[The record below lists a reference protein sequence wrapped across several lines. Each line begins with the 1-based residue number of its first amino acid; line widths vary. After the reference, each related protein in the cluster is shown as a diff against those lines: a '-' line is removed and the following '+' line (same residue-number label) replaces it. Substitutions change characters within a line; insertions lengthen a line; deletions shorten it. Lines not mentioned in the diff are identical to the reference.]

1 MPKLMAGA
9 AKRIIT
15 PEVNLRLA
23 GYGAIFRPGPWGHRV
38 ASGVHDD
45 IFARCLALGD
55 GEKTLAFVVL
65 DLVSL
70 HQVDMEAIRERVREK
85 TGREDLMVA
94 VGTTH
99 NHSAPDVIGAYG
111 GVPRRY
117 KRLIHERAS
126 DAVAEAVANMAPAR
140 IGFATTRVEGIVRNN
155 RDPEAGP
162 VDEEAAMMLV
172 EGKDGG
178 TLAVLVNFACHAD
191 VLGRRNTL
199 VTADFP
205 AYLRR
210 DLERERGGIAIYF
223 NAAQGD
229 VYPRQTVEDHD
240 DEKGLR
246 TFEEAEAV
254 GSAIAKAVL
263 DALAKTKLTSDVTI
277 DVQVTYP
284 EVTVDN
290 RMIKIARL
298 LRMIP
303 RKLYKGLVRS
313 ETWVV
318 KINDAQIVTLP
329 GQFFCRL
336 GLELKEQMKGTYKF
350 LFGLTGDDLAYVLP
364 PDEWDPTRKGEEE
377 PLSLGIN
384 TWPAIKEQLP
394 PL

>member
-1 MPKLMAGA
+1 MAAA

-15 PEVNLRLA
+15 PEKNLRLA
-23 GYGAIFRPGPWGHRV
+23 GYGPVFRPWGQRV
-38 ASGVHDD
+38 AKGVHDD

-55 GEKTLAFVVL
+55 GEKTLAFVAL
-65 DLVSL
+65 DLIGL
-70 HQVDMEAIRERVREK
+70 HQVDIEAIRKRVREK
-85 TGREDLMVA
+85 TGRGDLMVA
-94 VGTTH
+94 IGATH
-99 NHSAPDVIGAYG
+99 NHSAPDVTGVH
-111 GVPRRY
+111 GVPKRY

-126 DAVAEAVANMAPAR
+126 DAVAEAVGSMAPAR

-155 RDPEAGP
+155 RQPEAGP

-178 TLAVLVNFACHAD
+178 TLAMLVNFACRAD
-191 VLGRRNTL
+191 VLGKRNTL

-210 DLERERGGIAIYF
+210 DLERERGGAAIFF

-229 VYPRQTVEDHD
+229 IYSRQSIEDPN

-254 GSAIAKAVL
+254 GSAIAKA
-263 DALAKTKLTSDVTI
+263 ALTAVAKTKTTSDVKI
-277 DVQVTYP
+277 DVRTAYP
-284 EVTVDN
+284 EVSLDN
-290 RMIKIARL
+290 PRLKIARL
-298 LRMIP
+298 LRIMP
-303 RKLYKGLVRS
+303 RKLYKGRARS

-318 KINDAQIVTLP
+318 TINDAQVVTLP
-329 GQFFCRL
+329 GQFFCAL
-336 GLELKEQMKGTYKF
+336 GLELKGLMKATYKF
-350 LFGLTGDDLAYVLP
+350 LFGLTCDDLAYVLP
-364 PDEWDPTRKGEEE
+364 PDEWDPKRKGEEE
-377 PLSLGIN
+377 ALSLGVN

>member
-1 MPKLMAGA
+1 MPKLMAGV

-15 PEVNLRLA
+15 PEENLRLA
-23 GYGAIFRPGPWGHRV
+23 GYRDAMMFAPWGARW
-38 ASGVHDD
+38 ATGVHDD
-45 IFARCLALGD
+45 IFVRCLALGD

-65 DLVSL
+65 DLIL
-70 HQVDMEAIRERVREK
+70 LYQADMEAIRERVREK
-85 TGREDLMVA
+85 MDREDVMVA

-99 NHSAPDVIGAYG
+99 NHSAPDVSGAYG

-117 KRLIHERAS
+117 RRLLHDRAS
-126 DAVAEAVANMAPAR
+126 DCVVEAVDSMAPAR
-140 IGFATTRVEGIVRNN
+140 IGFAATRVEGIVRNN

-162 VDEEAAMMLV
+162 VDEEMAVMLV
-172 EGKDGG
+172 EGKDGD

-191 VLGRRNTL
+191 VLGKRNTL

-210 DLERERGGIAIYF
+210 DVERERGGMAIYF

-229 VYPRQTVEDHD
+229 IYPRQTIEDHD

-246 TFEEAEAV
+246 TFEEAEGV
-254 GSAIAKAVL
+254 GAAIAKAAL
-263 DALAKTKLTSDVTI
+263 EALANTKTTSDVTI
-277 DVQVTYP
+277 DARVTYP
-284 EVTVDN
+284 EVPIEN
-290 RMIKIARL
+290 RTLKIARL
-298 LRMIP
+298 LRLIP
-303 RKLYKGLVRS
+303 RKLYKGLARS
-313 ETWVV
+313 EVWAVN
-318 KINDAQIVTLP
+318 INDAEIVTLP

-350 LFGLTGDDLAYVLP
+350 LFGLTCDDLVYVLP
-364 PDEWDPTRKGEEE
+364 PDEWDPSREGEEE
-377 PLSLGIN
+377 AISPGIN

>member
-15 PEVNLRLA
+15 PETNLRLA
-23 GYGAIFRPGPWGHRV
+23 GYGPIFRPGPWGHRV

-70 HQVDMEAIRERVREK
+70 YQVDMETIRERVREK

-162 VDEEAAMMLV
+162 LDEEAAVMLV

-178 TLAVLVNFACHAD
+178 TLAVLVNFACHVD
-191 VLGRRNTL
+191 VLGKRNTL
-199 VTADFP
+199 ITADFP

-210 DLERERGGIAIYF
+210 DLERERGGMAIYF

-263 DALAKTKLTSDVTI
+263 EALAKAKLTSDVTI

-284 EVTVDN
+284 EVAVEN
-290 RMIKIARL
+290 PRLKIARL

-336 GLELKEQMKGTYKF
+336 GLEVKEQMKGTYKF

>member
-1 MPKLMAGA
+1 MSKLMAGV

-70 HQVDMEAIRERVREK
+70 YQVDMEAIRERVREK

-162 VDEEAAMMLV
+162 VDEEAAVILV

-191 VLGRRNTL
+191 VLGKRNTL
-199 VTADFP
+199 ITADFP

-210 DLERERGGIAIYF
+210 DLERERGGTAIYF
-223 NAAQGD
+223 NGAQGD
-229 VYPRQTVEDHD
+229 IYPRQTVEDHD

-263 DALAKTKLTSDVTI
+263 EALSKTKLTSDVTI

-284 EVTVDN
+284 EVAVDN
-290 RMIKIARL
+290 PRLKIARL
-298 LRMIP
+298 LRRIP
-303 RKLYKGLVRS
+303 RRLYKGRARS

-318 KINDAQIVTLP
+318 NIDDAQIVTLP

-336 GLELKEQMKGTYKF
+336 GLELKEGMKGTHKF

>member
-15 PEVNLRLA
+15 PEENLRLA
-23 GYGAIFRPGPWGHRV
+23 GYRDGMLFVPWGARV
-38 ASGVHDD
+38 ATGVHDD

-55 GEKTLAFVVL
+55 GEKSLAFVVL

-70 HQVDMEAIRERVREK
+70 FQVDMEAIRERAREK

-99 NHSAPDVIGAYG
+99 NHSAPDMTRAYG

-140 IGFATTRVEGIVRNN
+140 IGFATTRVEAIVRNN

-162 VDEEAAMMLV
+162 LDEEAAIMLV

-178 TLAVLVNFACHAD
+178 TVAVLVNFACHAD
-191 VLGRRNTL
+191 VLGKRNTL

-210 DLERERGGIAIYF
+210 DLEREQGGMAIYF

-229 VYPRQTVEDHD
+229 IFPRQTIEDHD

-254 GSAIAKAVL
+254 GSAVAKAAL
-263 DALAKTKLTSDVTI
+263 EALAKTKLTSDVTI
-277 DVQVTYP
+277 DVRVTYP
-284 EVTVDN
+284 EVPVDN
-290 RMIKIARL
+290 RMLKIVRL
-298 LRMIP
+298 LRLIP
-303 RKLYKGLVRS
+303 RKLYKGLARS
-313 ETWVV
+313 EVWVV
-318 KINDAQIVTLP
+318 NINDAQIVTLP

-350 LFGLTGDDLAYVLP
+350 LFGLTADDLVYVLP
-364 PDEWDPTRKGEEE
+364 PDEWDPTREGEEE
-377 PLSLGIN
+377 ALSLGIN

>member
-1 MPKLMAGA
+1 MPKLLAGA

-15 PEVNLRLA
+15 PEEKLRLA
-23 GYGAIFRPGPWGHRV
+23 GYGPVFRPLPWGHRV
-38 ASGVHDD
+38 ATGVHDD

-65 DLVSL
+65 DLISL
-70 HQVDMEAIRERVREK
+70 YQVDMEVIRERACQK
-85 TGREDLMVA
+85 TGREGLMVA

-99 NHSAPDVIGAYG
+99 NHSAPDVTGAYG

-126 DAVAEAVANMAPAR
+126 DAVAEAVANMSPAR
-140 IGFATTRVEGIVRNN
+140 IGFATTRVKGVVRNN
-155 RDPEAGP
+155 RDAEAGP
-162 VDEEAAMMLV
+162 VDEEAAVMLV
-172 EGKDGG
+172 EGKGG
-178 TLAVLVNFACHAD
+178 STVAVLVNFACHAD
-191 VLGRRNTL
+191 VLGKRNTL

-210 DLERERGGIAIYF
+210 DLERERGGTAIFF

-229 VYPRQTVEDHD
+229 IYPRQTVEDPN

-263 DALAKTKLTSDVTI
+263 EALRKTKLTADVTI
-277 DVQVTYP
+277 DVRVTYP
-284 EVTVDN
+284 EVPVDN
-290 RMIKIARL
+290 RMLRIARL

-303 RKLYKGLVRS
+303 RKLYKGRARS

-318 KINDAQIVTLP
+318 NINDAQIVTLP
-329 GQFFCRL
+329 GQFFCKL

-350 LFGLTGDDLAYVLP
+350 LFGLTCDDLVYVLP
-364 PDEWDPTRKGEEE
+364 PEEWDPKRKAEEE
-377 PLSLGIN
+377 ALSLGIN
-384 TWPAIKEQLP
+384 TWLAIKEQLP

>member
-1 MPKLMAGA
+1 MPKLMAGV

-15 PEVNLRLA
+15 PEENLRLA
-23 GYGAIFRPGPWGHRV
+23 GYGPVFRPWPWGHRV

-65 DLVSL
+65 DLVLLYQS
-70 HQVDMEAIRERVREK
+70 DMEAIRERAREK
-85 TGREDLMVA
+85 TGREGLMVA
-94 VGTTH
+94 VGATH
-99 NHSAPDVIGAYG
+99 NHSAPDMIGAYG

-117 KRLIHERAS
+117 RRLVHERAS

-172 EGKDGG
+172 EEKDGG

-191 VLGRRNTL
+191 VLGKRNTL
-199 VTADFP
+199 ITADFP

-210 DLERERGGIAIYF
+210 DLERERGGTAIYF

-254 GSAIAKAVL
+254 GSAIAKAAL
-263 DALAKTKLTSDVTI
+263 DALAKAKLTTDVSI
-277 DVQVTYP
+277 DVRITYP
-284 EVTVDN
+284 EVAVEN
-290 RMIKIARL
+290 RMMKIARL

-303 RKLYKGLVRS
+303 RKVYKGRVRS

-318 KINDAQIVTLP
+318 NINDAQIVTLP

-336 GLELKEQMKGTYKF
+336 GLEVKEQMKGTHKF

-364 PDEWDPTRKGEEE
+364 PDEWDPSRKGEEE
-377 PLSLGIN
+377 MLSLGIN

>member
-1 MPKLMAGA
+1 MPKLMAGV

-15 PEVNLRLA
+15 PEVKLRLA
-23 GYGAIFRPGPWGHRV
+23 GYGAVFRPGPWGHRV

-65 DLVSL
+65 DLISL
-70 HQVDMEAIRERVREK
+70 LQVDMEAIRERGREK

-126 DAVAEAVANMAPAR
+126 DAVAEAVGNMAPAR

-155 RDPEAGP
+155 RDPEGGP
-162 VDEEAAMMLV
+162 LDEEAAVMLV
-172 EGKDGG
+172 EGKDGD

-191 VLGRRNTL
+191 ILGKRNTL
-199 VTADFP
+199 ITADFP

-210 DLERERGGIAIYF
+210 DLERERGGTAIYF
-223 NAAQGD
+223 NGAQGD
-229 VYPRQTVEDHD
+229 IYPRQTVEDHD

-263 DALAKTKLTSDVTI
+263 EALAKAKPTADVTI
-277 DVQVTYP
+277 EVRVTHP
-284 EVTVDN
+284 EVAVDN

-303 RKLYKGLVRS
+303 RKLYKGRVRS

-318 KINDAQIVTLP
+318 NINDAQIVTLP

-350 LFGLTGDDLAYVLP
+350 LFGLTGDDLVYVLP
-364 PDEWDPTRKGEEE
+364 PDEWDPSRKGEEE
-377 PLSLGIN
+377 ALSLGIN

>member
-1 MPKLMAGA
+1 MAKLIAGA

-15 PEVNLRLA
+15 PEMKLRLA

-38 ASGVHDD
+38 SSGVHDD

-65 DLVSL
+65 DLVGL
-70 HQVDMEAIRERVREK
+70 LQVDMEAIRERVREK
-85 TGREDLMVA
+85 TGRGDLMVA

-126 DAVAEAVANMAPAR
+126 DAVAEAVGNMAPAR
-140 IGFATTRVEGIVRNN
+140 IGFATMRVEGIVRNN
-155 RDPEAGP
+155 RDPEGGP
-162 VDEEAAMMLV
+162 LDEEAAVMLV
-172 EGKDGG
+172 EAKGG
-178 TLAVLVNFACHAD
+178 DTLAVLVNFACHVD
-191 VLGRRNTL
+191 VLGKRNTL
-199 VTADFP
+199 ITADFP

-210 DLERERGGIAIYF
+210 DLERERGGVAIYF
-223 NAAQGD
+223 NGAQGD

-263 DALAKTKLTSDVTI
+263 EALAKTKLTSDVTI
-277 DVQVTYP
+277 DARVTYP
-284 EVTVDN
+284 EVLVEN
-290 RMIKIARL
+290 RMMRIAHL

-303 RKLYKGLVRS
+303 RKLYKGRARS

>member
-1 MPKLMAGA
+1 MPKLMAAA

-15 PEVNLRLA
+15 PEENLRLA
-23 GYGAIFRPGPWGHRV
+23 GYGLVFRPWPWGQRV
-38 ASGVHDD
+38 GRGVHDD

-55 GEKTLAFVVL
+55 GEKTLAFVAL
-65 DLVSL
+65 DVISL
-70 HQVDMEAIRERVREK
+70 HQVDMEAIRDRAREK
-85 TGREDLMVA
+85 TGRGDLMVA
-94 VGTTH
+94 IGATH
-99 NHSAPDVIGAYG
+99 NHSAPDMTGAYG
-111 GVPRRY
+111 GVPRGY

-140 IGFATTRVEGIVRNN
+140 IGFATAQVEGIIRNS
-155 RDPEAGP
+155 RHPEAGP
-162 VDEEAAMMLV
+162 VDEEVAMMLV

-191 VLGRRNTL
+191 VLGKRNTL
-199 VTADFP
+199 ITADFP

-210 DLERERGGIAIYF
+210 DLERERGGTAIFF

-229 VYPRQTVEDHD
+229 IYPRQSIEDRD

-254 GSAIAKAVL
+254 GSAIAKAAL
-263 DALAKTKLTSDVTI
+263 AALAKTKLTSDVTI
-277 DVQVTYP
+277 DVRVTYP
-284 EVTVDN
+284 EVAVDN
-290 RMIKIARL
+290 TRLKIARL
-298 LRMIP
+298 LRIIP
-303 RKLYKGLVRS
+303 RKLYKGRARS

-318 KINDAQIVTLP
+318 NINDAQIVTLP

-350 LFGLTGDDLAYVLP
+350 LFGLTCDDLAYVLP
-364 PDEWDPTRKGEEE
+364 QDEWDPSRKGEEE

>member
-1 MPKLMAGA
+1 MAKLMAGA

-15 PEVNLRLA
+15 PEMNLRLA

-70 HQVDMEAIRERVREK
+70 LQVDMEAIRERVREK
-85 TGREDLMVA
+85 TGREGLMVA

-99 NHSAPDVIGAYG
+99 NHSAPDVVGAYG
-111 GVPRRY
+111 GVPKRY

-126 DAVAEAVANMAPAR
+126 DAVAEAVGDMAPAR

-162 VDEEAAMMLV
+162 LDEEAAVMLV

-178 TLAVLVNFACHAD
+178 TLAVLVNFACHVD

-210 DLERERGGIAIYF
+210 DLERERGGTAIFF
-223 NAAQGD
+223 NGAQGD
-229 VYPRQTVEDHD
+229 VYPRQAVEDRD

-254 GSAIAKAVL
+254 GSAIAKAAL
-263 DALAKTKLTSDVTI
+263 GALAKAKLTSDVKI
-277 DVQVTYP
+277 DVQVSYP
-284 EVTVDN
+284 EVPVAN
-290 RMIKIARL
+290 RRLKLARL
-298 LRMIP
+298 IRLIP
-303 RKLYKGLVRS
+303 RKLYKGRARS
-313 ETWVV
+313 EMWVV

-329 GQFFCRL
+329 GQFFSRL

-350 LFGLTGDDLAYVLP
+350 LFGLTCDDLVYVLP
-364 PDEWDPTRKGEEE
+364 PDEWDPKRNGEEE